1 MHNPEQSLS
10 NKTDLTCCLMFVS
23 KAHLRI
29 FFFSPFPLS
38 FRLFPLFLSFWH
50 FISIFQVGSGPG
62 EGYNINIAWTGGLD
76 PPMGDVEY
84 LTAFRLVP
92 FRVLKTVCRT
102 KVLNE

>member
-10 NKTDLTCCLMFVS
+10 NKADLTCCLMFVS
-23 KAHLRI
+23 NTYLRNL
-29 FFFSPFPLS
+29 FFSPFPLS
-38 FRLFPLFLSFWH
+38 FPPPFSSFSLFLAFY
-50 FISIFQVGSGPG
+50 FLFQVGSGPG

-92 FRVLKTVCRT
+92 FKSLENCLWNKST
-102 KVLNE
+102 